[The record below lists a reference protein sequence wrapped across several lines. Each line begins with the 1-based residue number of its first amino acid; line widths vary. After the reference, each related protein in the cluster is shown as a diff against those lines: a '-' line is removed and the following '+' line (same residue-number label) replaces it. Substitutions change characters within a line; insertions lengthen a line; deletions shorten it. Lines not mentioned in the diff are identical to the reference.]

1 MANIIGQGEVPQM
14 PGGQPKVDISQS
26 LPMLCEC
33 GYDKFIP
40 TVKVRRLS
48 KLSFGGA
55 QDMVIPFDLV
65 ICGSCGEEFEPLKPV
80 ELRALEAKDKLTA
93 AETRSLDL
101 DITNG

>member
-1 MANIIGQGEVPQM
+1 MANIIGQGEPTT
-14 PGGQPKVDISQS
+14 GKSKVDISQS
-26 LPMLCEC
+26 VPMICEC

-80 ELRALEAKDKLTA
+80 ELRALEAKDKMA
-93 AETRSLDL
+93 SQPKIDL
-101 DITNG
+101 NTNG

>member
-1 MANIIGQGEVPQM
+1 MANIIGQGEPTA
-14 PGGQPKVDISQS
+14 GKSKVDISQS
-26 LPMLCEC
+26 VPMICEC

-80 ELRALEAKDKLTA
+80 ELRALEAKDKMA
-93 AETRSLDL
+93 SQPKIDL
-101 DITNG
+101 NTNG

>member
-1 MANIIGQGEVPQM
+1 MANIIGQGELPQM
-14 PGGQPKVDISQS
+14 PGGTNPKVDISQS
-26 LPMLCEC
+26 VPMLCEC

-65 ICGSCGEEFEPLKPV
+65 ICGSCGEEFEPLKPL
-80 ELRALEAKDKLTA
+80 ELRALEAKDKI
-93 AETRSLDL
+93 SSQPKIDL
-101 DITNG
+101 DTNG

>member
-1 MANIIGQGEVPQM
+1 MANIIGQGEMPQM
-14 PGGQPKVDISQS
+14 PGAQPKVDISQS
-26 LPMLCEC
+26 VPMVCEC

-80 ELRALEAKDKLTA
+80 ELRALEAKDKM
-93 AETRSLDL
+93 SSQPKIDL
-101 DITNG
+101 DTNG

>member
-1 MANIIGQGEVPQM
+1 MANIIGQGEPT
-14 PGGQPKVDISQS
+14 GGKSKVDISQS
-26 LPMLCEC
+26 VPMICEC

-80 ELRALEAKDKLTA
+80 ELRALEAKDKM
-93 AETRSLDL
+93 SSQPKIDL
-101 DITNG
+101 NTNG

>member
-1 MANIIGQGEVPQM
+1 MANIIGQGELPQM
-14 PGGQPKVDISQS
+14 PGGANPKVDISQS
-26 LPMLCEC
+26 VPMVCEC

-65 ICGSCGEEFEPLKPV
+65 ICGSCGEEFEPLKPL
-80 ELRALEAKDKLTA
+80 ELRALEAKDKM
-93 AETRSLDL
+93 SSQPKIDL
-101 DITNG
+101 GTNG

>member
-1 MANIIGQGEVPQM
+1 MANIIGQGEIPQM

-26 LPMLCEC
+26 LPMVCESC
-33 GYDKFIP
+33 GYDKFIS

-80 ELRALEAKDKLTA
+80 ELRALEAKDKLEA
-93 AETRSLDL
+93 AKTKSLDL
-101 DITNG
+101 E

>member
-14 PGGQPKVDISQS
+14 PGAQPKVDISQS
-26 LPMLCEC
+26 VPMVCEC

-80 ELRALEAKDKLTA
+80 ELRALEAKDKM
-93 AETRSLDL
+93 SSQPKIDL
-101 DITNG
+101 DTNG

>member
-93 AETRSLDL
+93 AQTRSLDL
-101 DITNG
+101 DTNA

>member
-14 PGGQPKVDISQS
+14 GQPKVDISQS

-55 QDMVIPFDLV
+55 QDLVIPFDLF
-65 ICGSCGEEFEPLKPV
+65 ICGSCGEEFEPLKPI
-80 ELRALEAKDKLTA
+80 ELRALEAKDKM
-93 AETRSLDL
+93 SSQPKIDL
-101 DITNG
+101 DTNG

>member
-1 MANIIGQGEVPQM
+1 MANIIGQGELLQM
-14 PGGQPKVDISQS
+14 PGGTNPKVDISQS
-26 LPMLCEC
+26 VPMVCEC

-65 ICGSCGEEFEPLKPV
+65 ICGSCGEEFEPLKPL
-80 ELRALEAKDKLTA
+80 ELRALEAKDKM
-93 AETRSLDL
+93 SSQPKIDL
-101 DITNG
+101 DTNG

>member
-1 MANIIGQGEVPQM
+1 MANIIGQGEMPQM
-14 PGGQPKVDISQS
+14 PGANPKVDISQS
-26 LPMLCEC
+26 VPMLCEC

-65 ICGSCGEEFEPLKPV
+65 ICGSCGEEFEPLKPL
-80 ELRALEAKDKLTA
+80 ELRALEAKDKM
-93 AETRSLDL
+93 SSQPKIDL
-101 DITNG
+101 DTNG

>member
-1 MANIIGQGEVPQM
+1 MANIIGQGEMPQM
-14 PGGQPKVDISQS
+14 PGGANPKVDISQS
-26 LPMLCEC
+26 VPMLCEC

-65 ICGSCGEEFEPLKPV
+65 ICGSCGEEFEPLKPL
-80 ELRALEAKDKLTA
+80 ELRALEAKDKM
-93 AETRSLDL
+93 SSQPKIDL
-101 DITNG
+101 DTNG

>member
-1 MANIIGQGEVPQM
+1 MANIIGQGEPT
-14 PGGQPKVDISQS
+14 GGKSKVDISQS
-26 LPMLCEC
+26 VPMICEC

-40 TVKVRRLS
+40 TVKVRKLS

-80 ELRALEAKDKLTA
+80 ELRALEAKDKMA
-93 AETRSLDL
+93 SQPKIDL
-101 DITNG
+101 NTNG

>member
-1 MANIIGQGEVPQM
+1 MANIIGQGEPL
-14 PGGQPKVDISQS
+14 GGQSKVDISQS
-26 LPMLCEC
+26 VPMICEC

-40 TVKVRRLS
+40 TVKVRKLS

-80 ELRALEAKDKLTA
+80 ELRALEAKDKMA
-93 AETRSLDL
+93 SQPKIDL
-101 DITNG
+101 NTNG

>member
-1 MANIIGQGEVPQM
+1 MANIIGQGEPI
-14 PGGQPKVDISQS
+14 GGQSKVDISQS
-26 LPMLCEC
+26 VPMICEC

-40 TVKVRRLS
+40 TIKVRRLS

-80 ELRALEAKDKLTA
+80 ELRALEAKDKMS
-93 AETRSLDL
+93 AEPKIDL
-101 DITNG
+101 DTNG

>member
-1 MANIIGQGEVPQM
+1 MANIIGQGEMPQM
-14 PGGQPKVDISQS
+14 SGAQPKVDISQS
-26 LPMLCEC
+26 VPMVCEC

-80 ELRALEAKDKLTA
+80 ELRALEAKDKM
-93 AETRSLDL
+93 SSQPKIDL
-101 DITNG
+101 DTNG

>member
-1 MANIIGQGEVPQM
+1 MANIIGSGATPQ
-14 PGGQPKVDISQS
+14 QPSTKVDISQS
-26 LPMLCEC
+26 VPMICEC

-80 ELRALEAKDKLTA
+80 ELRALEAKDKLEVAKTK
-93 AETRSLDL
+93 SLDL
-101 DITNG
+101 E

>member
-1 MANIIGQGEVPQM
+1 MANIIGQGEPT
-14 PGGQPKVDISQS
+14 GGKSKVDISQS
-26 LPMLCEC
+26 VPMICEC

-80 ELRALEAKDKLTA
+80 ELRALEAKDKMA
-93 AETRSLDL
+93 SQPKIDL
-101 DITNG
+101 NTNG

>member
-1 MANIIGQGEVPQM
+1 MANIIGQGQPT
-14 PGGQPKVDISQS
+14 GGQSKVDISQS
-26 LPMLCEC
+26 VPMICEC

-80 ELRALEAKDKLTA
+80 ELRALEAKDKLEA
-93 AETRSLDL
+93 AKTQSLDL
-101 DITNG
+101 K

>member
-65 ICGSCGEEFEPLKPV
+65 ICGSCGEEFEPLKPL
-80 ELRALEAKDKLTA
+80 ELRALEAKDKL
-93 AETRSLDL
+93 SSQPKIDL
-101 DITNG
+101 DTNG

>member
-1 MANIIGQGEVPQM
+1 MANIIGQGEPT
-14 PGGQPKVDISQS
+14 GGKSKVDISQS
-26 LPMLCEC
+26 VPMICEC

-80 ELRALEAKDKLTA
+80 ELRALEAKDKMT
-93 AETRSLDL
+93 SQPKIDL
-101 DITNG
+101 NTNG

>member
-1 MANIIGQGEVPQM
+1 M
-14 PGGQPKVDISQS
+14 PGGTNPKVDISQS

-65 ICGSCGEEFEPLKPV
+65 ICGSCGEEFEPLKPL
-80 ELRALEAKDKLTA
+80 ELRALEAKDKM
-93 AETRSLDL
+93 SSQPKIDL
-101 DITNG
+101 DTNG

>member
-1 MANIIGQGEVPQM
+1 MANIIGQGEVPEM
-14 PGGQPKVDISQS
+14 GKPKVDISQS
-26 LPMLCEC
+26 VPMICEC

-80 ELRALEAKDKLTA
+80 ELRALEAKDKLEA
-93 AETRSLDL
+93 AKTKSLDL
-101 DITNG
+101 E

>member
-1 MANIIGQGEVPQM
+1 MANIIGQGEMPQM
-14 PGGQPKVDISQS
+14 PGAQSKVDISQS
-26 LPMLCEC
+26 VPMVCEC

-80 ELRALEAKDKLTA
+80 ELRALEAKDKM
-93 AETRSLDL
+93 SSQPKIDL
-101 DITNG
+101 DTNG

>member
-1 MANIIGQGEVPQM
+1 MANILGQG
-14 PGGQPKVDISQS
+14 QPMEQTKVDISQS
-26 LPMLCEC
+26 VPMKCDC

-65 ICGSCGEEFEPLKPV
+65 ICGSCGEEFEPLKPL
-80 ELRALEAKDKLTA
+80 ELRALEAKDKI
-93 AETRSLDL
+93 SSQPKIDL
-101 DITNG
+101 DTNG